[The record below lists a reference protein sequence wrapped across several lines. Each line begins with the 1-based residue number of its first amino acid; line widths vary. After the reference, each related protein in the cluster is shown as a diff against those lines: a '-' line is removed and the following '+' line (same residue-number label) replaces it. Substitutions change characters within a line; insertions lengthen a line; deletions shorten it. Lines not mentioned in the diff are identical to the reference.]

1 MNMYIAEN
9 IFGFLKGCTATEEGK
24 ILFILMIIAI
34 VMIVDFIT
42 GTIAAVVNPKIEFK
56 SKAGING
63 ILRKIASMLALI
75 IFIPISVVIPG
86 GAGTALVYTLYIGYL
101 LMELRSIIENL
112 NKSGTDIKIF
122 VNILDKIGGG
132 K

>member
-1 MNMYIAEN
+1 MNMQMAEN
-9 IFGFLKGCTATEEGK
+9 IFNFLKQCTQTEESK
-24 ILFILMIIAI
+24 ILFILMIIAF

-42 GTIAAVVNPKIEFK
+42 GTIAAVVNPNIEFK

-63 ILRKIASMLALI
+63 ILRKIGSMLALI
-75 IFIPISVVIPG
+75 IFIPISVVIPN

-101 LMELRSIIENL
+101 MLELRSIVENL

-122 VNILDKIGGG
+122 ANILDKWGG